1 MKPFTFSLSR
11 IRDYKTQIRD
21 AEQSTLT
28 CLRRERDEIMRRL
41 SNTKDYIETQRRR
54 QMRLQEQGVAMVEL
68 QMIAFLIE
76 TARRQIPELEQAV
89 LKAQKA
95 FQAQTDVVISVNR
108 EISGYDKLEEKQFAE
123 YQYLSAKEVQDQ
135 ILEQVSLKLHN
146 KIC

>member
-28 CLRRERDEIMRRL
+28 RLRRERDETMRRL
-41 SNTKDYIETQRRR
+41 SNTQDYIETQRRR

-95 FQAQTDVVISVNR
+95 FEAQTDVVISVNR
-108 EISGYDKLEEKQFAE
+108 EISGYDKLEEKQLAE
-123 YQYLSAKEVQDQ
+123 YKYLSAKEVQDQ
-135 ILEQVSLKLHN
+135 ILEQVSLKLHSR
-146 KIC
+146 IS